1 MPHQL
6 IHNHYVTCGTS
17 THENNYFVPKLIR
30 LFQVY
35 IWIQLRK
42 VIYSE
47 LLQENYFMNYVLSS
61 PAKDCLLAIKPD
73 SRFPCKHYPNLDNFR
88 TWSKEKLR
96 SQILFKLFK
105 LHLARIVEHL
115 LENVTSL
122 KKHSTDIA
130 HSFHSHHNHHST
142 ETINSVALRRGS
154 GSCLCKLFRV
164 MVFLTWN

>member
-73 SRFPCKHYPNLDNFR
+73 SRFLANITL
-88 TWSKEKLR
+88 TWIISER
-96 SQILFKLFK
+96 DQ
-105 LHLARIVEHL
+105 
-115 LENVTSL
+115 
-122 KKHSTDIA
+122 KK
-130 HSFHSHHNHHST
+130 
-142 ETINSVALRRGS
+142 NSV
-154 GSCLCKLFRV
+154 
-164 MVFLTWN
+164 